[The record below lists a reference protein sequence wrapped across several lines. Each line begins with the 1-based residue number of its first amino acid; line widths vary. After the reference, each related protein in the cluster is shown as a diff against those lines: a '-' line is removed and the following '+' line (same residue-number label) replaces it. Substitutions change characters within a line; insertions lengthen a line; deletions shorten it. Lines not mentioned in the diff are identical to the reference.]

1 MSDYR
6 VEIKVRNNNFLRK
19 LEECGYATIGEF
31 CRRNGMMNWASTLG
45 EFANLKKSP
54 LDRYGKFLNIV
65 EQICDILQCLPEDLF
80 SEEQLTTA
88 LESNKR
94 AILVNKAEMKFML
107 ENQCEL
113 LALEDQTDLTNLP
126 EKVGELLETLTPREA
141 KVIAMHFGLRGYSA
155 HSLVEV
161 ARSLDVTAERIRQIE
176 AKALRK
182 LRHPSRRKI
191 VRDYLTKTGET
202 KYD

>member
-6 VEIKVRNNNFLRK
+6 VEVKVRNNNLLRK

-31 CRRNGMMNWASTLG
+31 CRRNDRMNWAGTLG

-65 EQICDILQCLPEDLF
+65 EQMCDILQCSPEDLF
-80 SEEQLTTA
+80 SETQLTTA
-88 LESNKR
+88 LESNR
-94 AILVNKAEMKFML
+94 RTMEVNEAEMMFAL
-107 ENQCEL
+107 HNQQEQ

-126 EKVGELLETLTPREA
+126 EKVINLLETLTPREA
-141 KVIAMHFGLRGYSA
+141 KVITMRFGLDGNETSTI
-155 HSLVEV
+155 ETV
-161 ARSLDVTAERIRQIE
+161 ARVFDVTRERIRQIE

-182 LRHPSRRKI
+182 LRHPSRHSI
-191 VRDYLTKTGET
+191 VRDYVEGC
-202 KYD
+202 